1 MIYINSYK
9 QLCEL
14 ENFNKKIKD
23 KIKSLLINN
32 LLKKKFNFK
41 KGFII
46 YPFYHH
52 IFDDEIQNFN
62 SQLNFMRNYGDF
74 ISYDD
79 SLKILKSGV
88 NSKDRYFC
96 LSFDDGFKNLF
107 NNVSEILINFKI
119 PSTFFIPTSFIDN
132 KREDSGKIF
141 FNNNKIA
148 IEFLSWDDCKKM
160 LSEKLFTFGSHSI
173 NHNLISKLSKEDSIF
188 EIVKS
193 KEIIENKLGIACN
206 HFAPPVG
213 DFSVSRDKN
222 LIQNAGYKSLS
233 TTVRGKMTEEQ
244 MDVFFLN
251 RHHLLCN
258 WNNNYLNYF
267 FSI

>member
-9 QLCEL
+9 QLSEV
-14 ENFNKKIKD
+14 ENFNKKLKN

-32 LLKKKFNFK
+32 ILKKNFKFK

-52 IFDDEIQNFN
+52 VFNDEIKNFK
-62 SQLNFMRNYGDF
+62 SQLIYMRNLGDF

-79 SLKILKSGV
+79 SLKILKTGLK
-88 NSKDRYFC
+88 NKDRYFC
-96 LSFDDGFKNLF
+96 LSFDDGFKNIF
-107 NNVSEILINFKI
+107 NNVSEILLNFKI

-132 KREDSGKIF
+132 TREDSGKVF
-141 FNNNKIA
+141 FNNNNIA

-160 LSEKLFTFGSHSI
+160 LSEKLFTFGSHSV
-173 NHNLISKLSKEDSIF
+173 NHKLISKLSMEDSIF
-188 EIVKS
+188 ELVKS
-193 KEIIENKLGIACN
+193 KETIENKLGVECN

-213 DFSVSRDKN
+213 DFSLTRDK
-222 LIQNAGYKSLS
+222 ISIKKAGYKSLS
-233 TTVRGKMTEEQ
+233 TTVRGKMIDEQ
-244 MDVFFLN
+244 LDTFFLN
-251 RHHLLCN
+251 RHHLLCD